1 MQNEEKENWLS
12 LEVLGS
18 SAGNTEQ
25 KWTTRASGFL
35 KNCMTLLRRQENQSL
50 VIENPYTAEAEINRT
65 PRKGCRS
72 PTSPS
77 LPRRKDKQKTNQ
89 KTNLD

>member
-1 MQNEEKENWLS
+1 MRLP
-12 LEVLGS
+12 
-18 SAGNTEQ
+18 
-25 KWTTRASGFL
+25 
-35 KNCMTLLRRQENQSL
+35 RRQENQSL
-50 VIENPYTAEAEINRT
+50 VIENPYTAEAEINRA

>member
-1 MQNEEKENWLS
+1 MRLP
-12 LEVLGS
+12 
-18 SAGNTEQ
+18 
-25 KWTTRASGFL
+25 
-35 KNCMTLLRRQENQSL
+35 RRQENQTL
-50 VIENPYTAEAEINRT
+50 VIENPYTAEAEINRA

-77 LPRRKDKQKTNQ
+77 LPRREDKQKTNQ